1 MADTPATTAAPRAA
15 SDDAV
20 DAATTAAP
28 RAASDDAAEPT
39 EQPPDDAV
47 GAATTA
53 LVARGAA
60 WSDGDEHDDGGAA
73 PEPDALSMAHLHPA
87 RRAFRG
93 ATLPLRVPGAA
104 LKAAVRALFA
114 PKRPTW
120 NVALEA
126 SVTALKS
133 AARSYPR
140 DIGLLRVATTVNI
153 PGPLLPRGCLRA
165 TDRAGPVAL
174 EWIWPAARTPGLA
187 PTWRSL
193 DSQVDAAF
201 LGSPGFRS
209 LAADAPCLLFAHG
222 GAWSLCCR
230 GTHRDL
236 AFRLAVAADC
246 LVALPEYRRPPDVAS
261 AAALGD
267 VLGAYGRCLAAGCAP
282 ERTVLGGDS
291 AGGGLA
297 LAALCALRDGGEPP
311 PAGGLLQSPWVDLD
325 ADLTGVDA
333 PVDFLP
339 RDLIDLFAD
348 ATRAAS
354 GPADATHSPLKG
366 DLRGLPPVL
375 VQSGDC
381 EILRAQQAAV
391 AAKAGATHTVY
402 RDMVHAFPIFAFC
415 HETPAACVAEAAAFV
430 RAAARAPRPPRVV
443 LHAVAARGAAAAAP
457 RAWDRRVFA
466 GVRAGGGAW
475 AWTEPG
481 RARGG
486 DAVAFGARGAR
497 ATASVAAGG
506 PVEVCVARG
515 SAIVAAAAAVPAP
528 LAEDAATLTLAL
540 GGGVELDLALAV
552 VSDEAYAVPP
562 GLSVD
567 AAGAPLGCARKRFL
581 ER

>member
-47 GAATTA
+47 DAATTA

-60 WSDGDEHDDGGAA
+60 WSDGDEHDDGVA
-73 PEPDALSMAHLHPA
+73 PDALSMAHLHPA

-140 DIGLLRVATTVNI
+140 DIELLRVATTVNI

-174 EWIWPAARTPGLA
+174 EWIWPAARTPDLA

-201 LGSPGFRS
+201 LGSAGFRS

-261 AAALGD
+261 AQALGD

-297 LAALCALRDGGEPP
+297 LAALCALRDGGGPA

-325 ADLTGVDA
+325 ADLAGVDA

-354 GPADATHSPLKG
+354 GPADATHSPLRF
-366 DLRGLPPVL
+366 DLGGLPPVL

-415 HETPAACVAEAAAFV
+415 
-430 RAAARAPRPPRVV
+430 RAAQESEIPNFKGSYLGRFPLVSA
-443 LHAVAARGAAAAAP
+443 
-457 RAWDRRVFA
+457 DF
-466 GVRAGGGAW
+466 
-475 AWTEPG
+475 WTGDHLLERSRSVDAFYG
-481 RARGG
+481 TRAR
-486 DAVAFGARGAR
+486 
-497 ATASVAAGG
+497 
-506 PVEVCVARG
+506 E
-515 SAIVAAAAAVPAP
+515 
-528 LAEDAATLTLAL
+528 TLTL
-540 GGGVELDLALAV
+540 
-552 VSDEAYAVPP
+552 
-562 GLSVD
+562 
-567 AAGAPLGCARKRFL
+567 KR
-581 ER
+581 R

>member
-1 MADTPATTAAPRAA
+1 MADTPATTAAPGAA

-39 EQPPDDAV
+39 EHPPDDAV

-60 WSDGDEHDDGGAA
+60 WSDGDEDDDGAA

-140 DIGLLRVATTVNI
+140 DIKLLRVATTVNI

-174 EWIWPAARTPGLA
+174 EWIWPAARTPDLA

-201 LGSPGFRS
+201 LGSAGFRS

-261 AAALGD
+261 AQALGD

-297 LAALCALRDGGEPP
+297 LAALCALRDGGEPA

-325 ADLTGVDA
+325 ADLAGVDA

-354 GPADATHSPLKG
+354 GPADATHSPLRF
-366 DLRGLPPVL
+366 DLGGLPPVL

-415 HETPAACVAEAAAFV
+415 
-430 RAAARAPRPPRVV
+430 RAAQESEIPNFKGSYLGRFPLVSA
-443 LHAVAARGAAAAAP
+443 
-457 RAWDRRVFA
+457 DF
-466 GVRAGGGAW
+466 
-475 AWTEPG
+475 WT
-481 RARGG
+481 G
-486 DAVAFGARGAR
+486 DH
-497 ATASVAAGG
+497 
-506 PVEVCVARG
+506 
-515 SAIVAAAAAVPAP
+515 
-528 LAEDAATLTLAL
+528 L
-540 GGGVELDLALAV
+540 
-552 VSDEAYAVPP
+552 
-562 GLSVD
+562 
-567 AAGAPLGCARKRFL
+567 L
-581 ER
+581 ERSRSVNVCF